1 MKKALHNIHKKKRWH
16 GSRKSTTSTQSGRST
31 AQGNTYSQKG
41 LSGKVKGDACLQSG
55 RISVTEPDKSSLE
68 ARRIIVEG
76 GRSSSRF
83 SSQRQEKSV
92 FTRSARDEESTATTH
107 SMTSL
112 TPGMKLK
119 PTEGIEVTINATL
132 DQLEQNPATAWI
144 RDVRKIPS
152 VRWHLVHDEY
162 DEWRHKSR
170 ALTPG
175 CMAIIA
181 LATSIATAGIGAS
194 VSSSAFLVEALGKTA
209 AHVIGTMAQAGMTTL
224 ATNATTT
231 LINNQG
237 NIGRTL
243 KDVVSSAQL
252 RELAT
257 SIAAAGATAGLSS
270 QLGVSQGKAFADL
283 LQRSAVQTGV
293 STALRMATQGLNLRE
308 GVLQGIANIVADT
321 VGGLAA
327 NEIGDLYHPLDPA
340 KPSSIGWIEH
350 KVLHAGLG
358 ALVGG
363 ASNLRHPLEGAKAGA
378 FAVLAET
385 VAELVGPSYEALK
398 EKRLSGT
405 LTSEDVDRYNTHMR
419 IAGDIGRIAA
429 ALTSFVLKQDV
440 NATDLASTNAI
451 ENNFLQIPVAIAAVL
466 PEVIAAA
473 KVSWELYALTHE
485 KQLEQ
490 YKQEICKVVAEKTG
504 YSQETI
510 STVFDWAMPVISIT
524 QGIRNFVRKAP
535 ALLKKLPANRNV
547 SPEVQKGAGNPQ
559 KTQGPPVKG
568 RSSKGKATTSKSAP
582 LDSEGRWPQKEGKGW
597 RDQIT
602 GRAQQTGTEGHRF
615 RSYRE
620 AIIEAKKSDTEHVYL
635 DRGYKKATGE
645 SVTPNRRPDVTV
657 VKKDKTVHATE
668 VRSKTDEVDVL
679 YQRNREA
686 MRQLPPERE
695 GKVHVIKPTSTK
707 EPNQ

>member
-1 MKKALHNIHKKKRWH
+1 
-16 GSRKSTTSTQSGRST
+16 
-31 AQGNTYSQKG
+31 
-41 LSGKVKGDACLQSG
+41 
-55 RISVTEPDKSSLE
+55 
-68 ARRIIVEG
+68 
-76 GRSSSRF
+76 
-83 SSQRQEKSV
+83 
-92 FTRSARDEESTATTH
+92 
-107 SMTSL
+107 MTSL

-270 QLGVSQGKAFADL
+270 QLGVSQGKAFTDL

-293 STALRMATQGLNLRE
+293 STALRMATQGLDFRE
-308 GVLQGIANIVADT
+308 GVIQGLANIVADT
-321 VGGLAA
+321 AA
-327 NEIGDLYHPLDPA
+327 AYGAQYIGELYHPLDPA

-358 ALVGG
+358 AIVGG
-363 ASNLRHPLEGAKAGA
+363 ASNLHRPFEGAKAGVMA
-378 FAVLAET
+378 ALAET
-385 VAELVGPSYEALK
+385 VAELTGPSSEALK

-405 LTSEDVDRYNTHMR
+405 LTADDIDRYNAHMR
-419 IAGDIGRIAA
+419 VSADIGRMAA
-429 ALTSFVLKQDV
+429 ALTSFSLRQDV
-440 NATDLASTNAI
+440 NATVLASTNAV
-451 ENNFLQIPVAIAAVL
+451 ENNFLQIPAAIAAVL
-466 PEVIAAA
+466 PEVILAA
-473 KVSWELYALTHE
+473 KASWELYSLTHE
-485 KQLEQ
+485 EEIEQ
-490 YKQEICKVVAEKTG
+490 YKQEICEFVAEKTG
-504 YSQETI
+504 YSPEAVEQVYDVSI
-510 STVFDWAMPVISIT
+510 LVLSTT
-524 QGIRNFVRKAP
+524 QGLKSIFRKAP

-547 SPEVQKGAGNPQ
+547 SPETQKGAGNPQ

-657 VKKDKTVHATE
+657 VKKDKTVHAIE
-668 VRSKTDEVDVL
+668 VRSKTDRREVL
-679 YQRNREA
+679 FQRNQEA
-686 MRQLPPERE
+686 IRQLPPEKR
-695 GKVHVIKPTSTK
+695 GKVRVIDPTKAK
-707 EPNQ
+707 ELNQ